1 MKFKIVYIWGN
12 TSRNP
17 YHQHILFCSYKAAEK
32 HLSKAISHFTSQ
44 VFCSEKAAEK
54 SFIRNKKFECK
65 SIDHYNQILKAAE
78 FDHWYEIHKVVG

>member
-32 HLSKAISHFTSQ
+32 HFLKTKREYQSLIEYNKALLQ
-44 VFCSEKAAEK
+44 EG
-54 SFIRNKKFECK
+54 
-65 SIDHYNQILKAAE
+65 
-78 FDHWYEIHKVVG
+78 FDHRYEIQNS